1 MRESVFFFFLSFLF
15 SGLMSEMEENDSD
28 APEELTVEQGFH
40 QDEEIRKI
48 QKDNKARV
56 TREGKERRR
65 LWAQRK
71 TPRPSKKPKDG
82 QEIAENGIEEDGNES
97 PERRGMLP
105 NEIVNL
111 LAAREKQVFLSDS
124 EDERA
129 ETKPISRK
137 KKVKGSGSG
146 PIILKEI
153 PPPQCLQS
161 SLEFLKKRKMQVS
174 RSSSVLN
181 NPNQALRYLSN
192 SGVLSKK

>member
-1 MRESVFFFFLSFLF
+1 
-15 SGLMSEMEENDSD
+15 MEENDSD

-40 QDEEIRKI
+40 QDEELRKI

-71 TPRPSKKPKDG
+71 TPRPSKKPKDD

-111 LAAREKQVFLSDS
+111 LAAREKRVFSSDS

-129 ETKPISRK
+129 EMKPISRK
-137 KKVKGSGSG
+137 KKVKNSGSG

-174 RSSSVLN
+174 SGGEKVGGGGHCCGSNASSGGAKMAVVTTAKTVQTEL
-181 NPNQALRYLSN
+181 LKWL
-192 SGVLSKK
+192 